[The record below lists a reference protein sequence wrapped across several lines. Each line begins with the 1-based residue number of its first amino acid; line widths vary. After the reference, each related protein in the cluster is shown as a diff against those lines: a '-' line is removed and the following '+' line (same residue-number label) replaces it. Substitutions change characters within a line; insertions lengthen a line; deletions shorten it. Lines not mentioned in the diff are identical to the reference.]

1 MRIPINGGGSAD
13 ISEPNRM
20 AFAANLSGAVQY
32 ALAHGLYKILEI
44 MGAGLGSF
52 AGGFLVNTLVMLA
65 PHMVQRLEPIVNELL
80 SWPELPP
87 FLKDYLNR
95 IRAGTGEVDAGLL
108 MGVGGGIISAGTG
121 NIFNVAFARTTQNM
135 QKRLRPALPG
145 PGEAIGMEFRGMPGG
160 GWPTDWM
167 ERAGLPPELISGLRE
182 IYRPR
187 LGVSDEL
194 AVSYRLQQRPDGAL
208 PELQKRGFVPTDI
221 EKLFELSHLLPP
233 INDLIHMMVRE
244 AFRPDVVA
252 RWGYDQD
259 YPGEMNRYA
268 QMQGLDPEWAKR
280 YWYAHWQL
288 PSVTL
293 GIEMV
298 HRGIITSG
306 EFDELLRISD
316 YPAGW
321 RGKIARAV
329 YAPYTRV
336 DTRRMYAAGVLTR
349 ADVKRTYLDLGY
361 DDTHA
366 EELTRWTEHEYGE
379 EEREVTKADALAAY
393 VDSIIDRATC
403 DGFLQAL
410 GYPPEYRNLLLS
422 RADYKKNKA
431 LLDLQISAIRANYLA
446 ATYDR
451 GTAIAAL
458 NRLAL
463 SSGQVAA
470 LMEKWDAERV
480 TKLRIPAA
488 GQLSDMLFHDVL
500 TGAQYRAYMFEL
512 GYKQT
517 AIGDF
522 YRLSL
527 HLRQEAA
534 AIAALA
540 ASKEAERAAE
550 KAKLEAER
558 QRKEEERIAKLA
570 RTDKEK
576 AWNEQQSYVR
586 SIIMFQREQ
595 LSAQLRKQQAQL
607 KLESYEME
615 LSLTAE
621 STEAEIDRV
630 YRAIDANAGM
640 QKALAVELA
649 GVPLSYPIVPQKKPI
664 F

>member
-1 MRIPINGGGSAD
+1 MRILINGGASAD
-13 ISEPNRM
+13 IAEPGRGQ
-20 AFAANLSGAVQY
+20 FADNLSGAVQY
-32 ALAHGLYKILEI
+32 ALAHGIYKVLEV
-44 MGAGLGSF
+44 MGAGLGEF
-52 AGGFLVNTLVMLA
+52 AGGFFVHALTHLA
-65 PHMVQRLEPIVNELL
+65 PEAIQSVSPILNEILAAPDCPGWL
-80 SWPELPP
+80 RE
-87 FLKDYLNR
+87 YLQG
-95 IRAGTGEVDAGLL
+95 IKEHPGQISTVLAAGLSGAASSAVAGSVL
-108 MGVGGGIISAGTG
+108 TSLLAPVTYGVNRKVRPARPDISAIMAMAYRQATDSGTLTG
-121 NIFNVAFARTTQNM
+121 WEQDV
-135 QKRLRPALPG
+135 
-145 PGEAIGMEFRGMPGG
+145 
-160 GWPTDWM
+160 GWPD
-167 ERAGLPPELISGLRE
+167 AAIQAFSE
-182 IYRPR
+182 IARPR
-187 LGVSDEL
+187 LGVMDEIL
-194 AVSYRLQQRPDGAL
+194 SSYRRQQT
-208 PELQKRGFVPTDI
+208 PEAARSELEKKGFKREDVD
-221 EKLFELSHLLPP
+221 KLFELSHVLPGIP
-233 INDLIHMMVRE
+233 DLIHMMVRE

-252 RWGYDQD
+252 KWGYDQD
-259 YPGEMNRYA
+259 YPGQMDQFA
-268 QMQGLDPEWAKR
+268 KMQGLDPEWARR
-280 YWYAHWQL
+280 YWYAHWEL
-288 PSVTL
+288 PSITL

-298 HRGIITSG
+298 HRGIISTG
-306 EFDELLRISD
+306 EFDELLRIAD

-321 RGKIARAV
+321 RGKIAKAI

-366 EELTRWTEHEYGE
+366 EELTKWTEHEYGE
-379 EEREVTKADALAAY
+379 EERDVTKADALAAY

-410 GYPPEYRNLLLS
+410 GYPVEYRNLLLS

-500 TGAQYRAYMFEL
+500 TGAQYRAYMIEL

-517 AIGDF
+517 AIEDF

-558 QRKEEERIAKLA
+558 QRKEEERITRLA

-586 SIIMFQREQ
+586 SVIMFQREQ
-595 LSAQLRKQQAQL
+595 LGAQIRKQQAQI

-630 YRAIDANAGM
+630 YRAIDANTGM

-649 GVPLSYPIVPQKKPI
+649 GVSLIYPIVPQKKPV